1 MYLNP
6 TDNIKKLAASLL
18 FLSPIIIAQN
28 PTCNNSDQIYNECC
42 KGCGYS
48 FSDSNDLRQAVI
60 EFRSNDS
67 TAENKYGIMNC
78 WNVSNIT
85 DMSNIFYNEE
95 YEKSEDSINEPI
107 DCWDVSRVT
116 NMSWMFF
123 GATSFNQPLDMW
135 DVMLAALPI
144 CFPFSVVQQAST
156 NL

>member
-6 TDNIKKLAASLL
+6 TEDIKKLAASLL

-28 PTCNNSDQIYNECC
+28 STCNNSDQIYNECC

-48 FSDSNDLRQAVI
+48 FSNSSDLRQAVI

-85 DMSNIFYNEE
+85 DMSFIFYNEDSVFE
-95 YEKSEDSINEPI
+95 PYNEDSVNEPI

-116 NMSWMFF
+116 NMSSVFF
-123 GATSFNQPLDMW
+123 GATNQ
-135 DVMLAALPI
+135 
-144 CFPFSVVQQAST
+144 
-156 NL
+156 